1 MRAPGEAAGFFA
13 LESAMD
19 ELAVKLNLDPVELR
33 VRNYAEKDEFDQR
46 PWSSKHLHECYDRG
60 ATKFGWSSRNPKPGS
75 TRDPDGRLVGWGM
88 ATAAYPANQQPAAAK
103 VILVNDGSVIVRSAT
118 HEAGCGTY
126 TVMTQLVSDTLGVP
140 MERVRFELGDTQFP
154 PAPVNGGSW
163 LTASVGPAVIA
174 ACTVL
179 RDKLIS
185 LAVDGPSASLPGVAR
200 ADIVIA
206 DGRVSSSK
214 DNSQSLSF
222 SDLLAKTG
230 TQTLEADGSAKPG
243 DAYQKLAFLSF
254 GAIFAEVRVD
264 PDLGEVRV
272 TRIVGVY
279 DVGKIL
285 NPMLARSQ
293 ILGGITFGIGMALM
307 EATVPD
313 MATGRM
319 VNADLA
325 EYYVPV
331 ATDVPPDFTVEFLDM
346 PDPNMAANG
355 ARGLGE
361 IGIVGTPAAIANAI
375 YHATGKRIRD
385 LPITPDKL
393 I

>member
-1 MRAPGEAAGFFA
+1 
-13 LESAMD
+13 
-19 ELAVKLNLDPVELR
+19 
-33 VRNYAEKDEFDQR
+33 
-46 PWSSKHLHECYDRG
+46 
-60 ATKFGWSSRNPKPGS
+60 
-75 TRDPDGRLVGWGM
+75 
-88 ATAAYPANQQPAAAK
+88 
-103 VILVNDGSVIVRSAT
+103 
-118 HEAGCGTY
+118 
-126 TVMTQLVSDTLGVP
+126 MTQLVSDTLGVP

-174 ACTVL
+174 ACTAL

-185 LAVDGPSASLPGVAR
+185 LAVDGPSAALPGVAR

-206 DGRVSSSK
+206 DARVTSSK

-230 TQTLEADGSAKPG
+230 NQTLEADGSAKPG

-254 GAIFAEVRVD
+254 GAVFAEVRVD

-319 VNADLA
+319 VNANLA
-325 EYYVPV
+325 EYYVPL
-331 ATDVPPDFTVEFLDM
+331 ATDVPPDFTVEFLDI

-393 I
+393 V